1 MVAWSTAYLETRSRR
16 VGKKVRNTET
26 CPEDGVYSEELGGAG
41 GVARSIW
48 VEQNR
53 TVGVA

>member
-1 MVAWSTAYLETRSRR
+1 MVARSTAYLEARSRR
-16 VGKKVRNTET
+16 VGKRVQDTET
-26 CPEDGVYSEELGGAG
+26 CPEDRVYSEELGGAG
-41 GVARSIW
+41 GVARSIR